1 MRPLK
6 VFILCLNETTQCVR
20 VFMNSRILLFLC
32 FSIPFLPAICT
43 SVSIADDAQT
53 QDSIIQEYEVAEIGR
68 ESVSEGL
75 HRINQRSGTPIVLNW
90 LHMFDNAESSDL
102 DESSVL
108 AYATLVPDD
117 LMQALRSIDSGGSG
131 PGFLGVLAFSVISI
145 CSGFFVMFVL
155 KKLKLRIITKRNKLI
170 PPEND
175 MLLSFWASFLNNFPA
190 IARLFLAT
198 IISSLF
204 FLVLAADVTIAG
216 RMFFQAMLGIV
227 FIFNLSSVMTR
238 IIFSPDD
245 ARVRFFNMDETLVK
259 PLSRSVYV
267 SSALLLSGIVLINLF
282 NELGASYQTVTWLIV
297 FVGTLIIVV
306 CGLLI
311 YYLKKPIAQIL
322 ISEANT
328 KKNSRF
334 YTQLVCHWDRPALL
348 YLLLVWFIWVGQE
361 MSGTVER
368 DGAFIASLLVVPIYF
383 FLSYFGKIFIGSVV
397 QSLALDK
404 KYVDVATGVEDV
416 NGDVGVIVED
426 KEVVVTKVNF
436 YFRLIVLISL
446 ITWVLSIWGV
456 DIPYGSF
463 ALRAIFESSITLVLA
478 FFCWMIASSFLERKI
493 QEGSPVLEKMEEDD
507 DNEFGG
513 STPLGRVHT
522 LLPILRKLFGSIL
535 LTMVLLIVASS
546 FGVNIGPLL
555 AGAGV
560 IGLAV
565 GFGAQK
571 LVSDILSGFFFLLDD
586 AFRVGEYIQAGAMK
600 GTVETITLRNVLL
613 RHHLGYLQVVPYSD
627 LGAIINYMRGG
638 IVIKFPLEFPYDTD
652 IELVRKIIK
661 RVGEA
666 MIQDEEFG
674 DDFLQPVKSQGVYGI
689 TNSVMII
696 RVKFTAK
703 PGKQFLIKREAFRR
717 ITEALNA
724 KGIYYAHRKVIV
736 DFPDDQK
743 RNLLDEDTMNKVVE
757 GGAAAVVTEAEQPQK
772 DTEDW

>member
-1 MRPLK
+1 
-6 VFILCLNETTQCVR
+6 
-20 VFMNSRILLFLC
+20 MNSRILLFLC
-32 FSIPFLPAICT
+32 FSILFLPVICT
-43 SVSIADDAQT
+43 SVSIADDVQT
-53 QDSIIQEYEVAEIGR
+53 QDSIIQEDEVAEIGR

-75 HRINQRSGTPIVLNW
+75 HRTNQRSGTPIVLNW

-108 AYATLVPDD
+108 AYAILVPDD

-131 PGFLGVLAFSVISI
+131 PGFLGVLVFSVISI
-145 CSGFFVMFVL
+145 CSGFSVMFVL

-170 PPEND
+170 PPKNSI
-175 MLLSFWASFLNNFPA
+175 LLSFWASFLNNFPA
-190 IARLFLAT
+190 IARLLLAT
-198 IISSLF
+198 IISSLL
-204 FLVLAADVTIAG
+204 FLVLAADATIAG

-227 FIFNLSSVMTR
+227 FIFNLCTVMTR

-245 ARVRFFNMDETLVK
+245 ARMRFFNMNETLVK

-267 SSALLLSGIVLINLF
+267 SFALLLSGIVLINLF
-282 NELGASYQTVTWLIV
+282 NELGASYQTVTWLTV
-297 FVGTLIIVV
+297 FVGTLIVVV

-311 YYLKKPIAQIL
+311 FYLKKPLTQIL
-322 ISEANT
+322 ISEADT

-334 YTQLVCHWDRPALL
+334 YKQLVCHWERPALL
-348 YLLLVWFIWVGQE
+348 YVLVVWLIWIGQE
-361 MSGTVER
+361 ISGTVER
-368 DGAFIASLLVVPIYF
+368 DSAFVASLLVMPIYF
-383 FLSYFGKIFIGSVV
+383 LLSYFGKLLITSVV
-397 QSLALDK
+397 DSLALDK
-404 KYVDVATGVEDV
+404 KFDEFAPGKKDI
-416 NGDVGVIVED
+416 NGDGGVIVED
-426 KEVVVTKVNF
+426 KEVIVTKINF

-446 ITWVLSIWGV
+446 ITWTLSIWGV
-456 DIPYGSF
+456 NIPYASY
-463 ALRAIFESSITLVLA
+463 AVKAIYESSIALALA
-478 FFCWMIASSFLERKI
+478 FLCWKVLSSFIERKI
-493 QEGSPVLEKMEEDD
+493 LEGSPVVDKVEEDND
-507 DNEFGG
+507 DEFGS
-513 STPLGRVHT
+513 STPRGRSHT
-522 LLPILRKLFGSIL
+522 LLPILRKVIGSIL
-535 LTMVLLIVASS
+535 VTMVLLIVASS

-586 AFRVGEYIQAGAMK
+586 AFRVGEYIQAGSMK

-613 RHHLGYLQVVPYSD
+613 RHHLGYLQVVPYSN

-666 MIQDEEFG
+666 MIQDQEFG
-674 DDFLQPVKSQGVYGI
+674 DDFLQPVKSQGVHEI
-689 TNSVMII
+689 TNSVMVI

-724 KGIYYAHRKVIV
+724 KEIYYAHRKVIV
-736 DFPDDQK
+736 DFPDEQK
-743 RNLLDEDTMNKVVE
+743 RKPLDEDAVNKIVE
-757 GGAAAVVTEAEQPQK
+757 GGAAAVAAEEQPQK
-772 DTEDW
+772 DTEN

>member
-1 MRPLK
+1 
-6 VFILCLNETTQCVR
+6 
-20 VFMNSRILLFLC
+20 MNSRILLFLC
-32 FSIPFLPAICT
+32 FSILILPVICT
-43 SVSIADDAQT
+43 SVSIADDVQT
-53 QDSIIQEYEVAEIGR
+53 QDSIIQEDKVAEIGR

-75 HRINQRSGTPIVLNW
+75 HRANQRSGTPIVLNW

-102 DESSVL
+102 VESSVL
-108 AYATLVPDD
+108 AYAILVPDD

-131 PGFLGVLAFSVISI
+131 PGFFGVLAFSVISI
-145 CSGFFVMFVL
+145 CSGFSVMFVL
-155 KKLKLRIITKRNKLI
+155 KKLKLRFITKRNKLI
-170 PPEND
+170 PPKNNI
-175 MLLSFWASFLNNFPA
+175 LLSFWASFLNNFPA
-190 IARLFLAT
+190 IARLLLAT
-198 IISSLF
+198 IISSLL
-204 FLVLAADVTIAG
+204 FLVFAADVTIAG

-227 FIFNLSSVMTR
+227 FIFNLCTVMTR

-245 ARVRFFNMDETLVK
+245 ARIRFFNMDETLVR

-267 SSALLLSGIVLINLF
+267 SFALLLSGIVLINLF
-282 NELGASYQTVTWLIV
+282 NELGASYQTVTWLTI
-297 FVGTLIIVV
+297 FVGTLIVVV

-311 YYLKKPIAQIL
+311 FYLKKPLTQIL
-322 ISEANT
+322 ISEADT

-334 YTQLVCHWDRPALL
+334 YKQLVSHWERPALL
-348 YLLLVWFIWVGQE
+348 YVLVVWLIWIGQE
-361 MSGTVER
+361 ISGTVER
-368 DGAFIASLLVVPIYF
+368 DSAFVASLLVVPIYF
-383 FLSYFGKIFIGSVV
+383 LLSYFGKQLITSVV
-397 QSLALDK
+397 DSLALDK
-404 KYVDVATGVEDV
+404 KFDEFAPGKKDI
-416 NGDVGVIVED
+416 NGDAGVIVED
-426 KEVVVTKVNF
+426 KEVIVTKINF

-446 ITWVLSIWGV
+446 ITWTLSIWGV
-456 DIPYGSF
+456 NIPYASY
-463 ALRAIFESSITLVLA
+463 AVKAIYESSIALALA
-478 FFCWMIASSFLERKI
+478 FLCWKVLSSFIERKI
-493 QEGSPVLEKMEEDD
+493 QEGSPVIEKVEEDND
-507 DNEFGG
+507 DEFGS
-513 STPLGRVHT
+513 STPRGRSHT
-522 LLPILRKLFGSIL
+522 LLPILRKVIGSIL
-535 LTMVLLIVASS
+535 MTMVLLIVASS

-586 AFRVGEYIQAGAMK
+586 AFRVGEYIQAGSMK

-666 MIQDEEFG
+666 MIKDEEFG
-674 DDFLQPVKSQGVYGI
+674 DDFLQPVKSQGVYEI
-689 TNSVMII
+689 TNSVMVI

-703 PGKQFLIKREAFRR
+703 PGKQFLIRREAFRR

-743 RNLLDEDTMNKVVE
+743 RKLLDEDPVIKVVE
-757 GGAAAVVTEAEQPQK
+757 GGAAAAVAAEEQPQK
-772 DTEDW
+772 DTENW